1 MKNIKSLAVL
11 FAMALTVSAA
21 SAADIWVSVE
31 TGSKKGGDSQSN
43 PIKNLQK
50 AIDNAEEGDTIHI
63 AEGVYTG
70 NLNCG
75 HYDIGDKNS
84 HKGKAVNLIGGYS
97 KDFSSRDVL
106 AHQTILRS
114 SYETSGALGS
124 DALLN
129 INLSDMKHTMVVDG
143 LILDRGTSNGY
154 HKVEG
159 KPEGCQTGM
168 LVIPPTTGTAIDGH
182 DKTYTI
188 TTPLL
193 RGEFSGNLTIQ
204 NCLFVNGANYA
215 IQYGVRDG
223 NMVIKNNVFV
233 NNRMASCEVR
243 GLTADPMLNNVEF
256 CNNTVLFTWTR
267 VKDLGDMGYAYR
279 YMNGSNH
286 IVHDN
291 IFGFTT
297 RVALDR
303 GFKEHDKKVEDQK
316 KNTSDNNVFIMN
328 KIGDLSLPGSG
339 TGLYVKAKDFDDVD
353 ELSSSDNNKEL
364 TDFSALKGCL
374 NQAYLNGY
382 LNLQYSETTDFDPNS
397 AANQLRSAMGMNQVG
412 RIDSKV
418 SMFANYYP
426 VEDALK
432 VFGAMAGVGAQKP

>member
-1 MKNIKSLAVL
+1 MKNLKPLAVL
-11 FAMALTVSAA
+11 FAMALTVSTA

-50 AIDNAEEGDTIHI
+50 AIDKAEEGDTIHI
-63 AEGVYTG
+63 AEGEYTG

-75 HYDIGDKNS
+75 HIDIGDKNS
-84 HKGKAVNLIGGYS
+84 HAGKAVNLIGGYS

-106 AHQTILRS
+106 AHKTILRS
-114 SYETSGALGS
+114 SYETSGAMGS
-124 DALLN
+124 EALLN
-129 INLSDMKHTMVVDG
+129 INLSDKEHTMVVDG
-143 LILDRGTSNGY
+143 LIFDRGNCNGY
-154 HKVEG
+154 HKVKG
-159 KPEGCQTGM
+159 KPEGLQTGM

-182 DKTYTI
+182 DNTYTI

-193 RGEFSGNLTIQ
+193 RGEFCGNLTVQ
-204 NCLFVNGANYA
+204 NCLFVNGGNYG
-215 IQYGVRDG
+215 IQYGVRKG
-223 NMVIKNNVFV
+223 TMTIKNNVFV
-233 NNRMASCEVR
+233 NNRMASTEVR
-243 GLTADPMLNNVEF
+243 GLTNNPLENNVEF

-267 VKDLGDMGYAYR
+267 VDDLGDMGYGYR
-279 YMNGSNH
+279 YMNGTNH

-303 GFKEHDKKVEDQK
+303 GFKEHDKKVEEARK
-316 KNTSDNNVFIMN
+316 TTSDNNVFIMN
-328 KIGDLSLPGSG
+328 KVADLSLPGAG
-339 TGLYVKAKDFDDVD
+339 TFLNVKAKDFEDVD
-353 ELSSSDNNKEL
+353 ELTSSDNNREL

-397 AANQLRSAMGMNQVG
+397 PANQLRSAMGMNQVG
-412 RIDSKV
+412 KIETKV

-432 VFGAMAGVGAQKP
+432 VFGAMSGVGAQKP